1 MNIGFIGLGN
11 MGAGMAQNLLM
22 HCKSSGDNL
31 IVLDINETVLNEFIA
46 KGAVNGESASKMCPQ
61 CDVLFTS
68 LPSSKE
74 VNLLAFGN
82 EGILHNL
89 KKGATWFETSTNEL
103 AEWEKVR
110 EVAPNHLTL
119 VDAPVSGGAERAT
132 SGTLTT
138 FLGIEKEVLKKFE
151 SLLKV
156 FASKVILMGPSGSGY
171 VTKLVQLHLNYLVAQ
186 GIGETLMMGAK
197 ANLDLETL
205 HSVLMNSC
213 SQSYVV
219 ENYIPKVLNGSYD
232 DSFSLGLAEKDI
244 KLIVEL
250 GHHLGVLMPLGEK
263 VYKTYQE
270 AKKLY
275 GEDSPHLSVVRLIE
289 ETHNQKLRNNK

>member
-11 MGAGMAQNLLM
+11 MGAGMAQNILM

-82 EGILHNL
+82 DGILHNL

-250 GHHLGVLMPLGEK
+250 GHHLGVSMPLGEK

-289 ETHNQKLRNNK
+289 ETHNQKLRNNQ

>member
-31 IVLDINETVLNEFIA
+31 IVLDINETVLADFIA
-46 KGAVNGESASKMCPQ
+46 KGAINGESASKMCPQ

-232 DSFSLGLAEKDI
+232 VSFSLGLAEKDI

-250 GHHLGVLMPLGEK
+250 GHHLGVSMPLGEK

>member
-31 IVLDINETVLNEFIA
+31 IVLDINETVLADFIA
-46 KGAVNGESASKMCPQ
+46 KGAINGESASKMCPQ

-110 EVAPNHLTL
+110 EVSPNHLTL

-250 GHHLGVLMPLGEK
+250 GHHLGVSMPLGEK

>member
-11 MGAGMAQNLLM
+11 MGAGMAHNLLM
-22 HCKSSGDNL
+22 HCKDSGDTL
-31 IVLDINETVLNEFIA
+31 IVLDINETVLTDFIA
-46 KGAVNGESASKMCPQ
+46 KGAINGESASKMCPQ

-250 GHHLGVLMPLGEK
+250 GHHLGVSMPLGEK

>member
-1 MNIGFIGLGN
+1 MKIGFIGLGN
-11 MGAGMAQNLLM
+11 MGAGMAQNILM

-250 GHHLGVLMPLGEK
+250 GHHLGVSMPLGEK

>member
-11 MGAGMAQNLLM
+11 MGAGMAQNILM

-31 IVLDINETVLNEFIA
+31 IVLDINETVLADFIA
-46 KGAVNGESASKMCPQ
+46 KGAINGESASKMCPQ

-232 DSFSLGLAEKDI
+232 DSFSLGLAVKDI

-250 GHHLGVLMPLGEK
+250 GHHLGVSMPLGEK

>member
-1 MNIGFIGLGN
+1 MNIGFVGLGN
-11 MGAGMAQNLLM
+11 MGSGMANNLLNY
-22 HCKSSGDNL
+22 CNDSSNNL
-31 IVLDINETVLNEFIA
+31 IVLDINIDAMSQFID
-46 KGAVNGESASKMCPQ
+46 KGATSGENISKMCRQ

-74 VNLLAFGN
+74 VNQLAFGN

-89 KKGATWFETSTNEL
+89 KQGAIWFETSTNEL
-103 AEWEKVR
+103 SEWDRVKEI
-110 EVAPNHLTL
+110 APSHLTL
-119 VDAPVSGGAERAT
+119 VDAPVSGGAERAAA
-132 SGTLTT
+132 GTLTI
-138 FLGIEKEVLKKFE
+138 FIGAEKTVLEKFE
-151 SLLKV
+151 WLLKI
-156 FASKVILMGPSGSGY
+156 FSSKVIHMGPSGSGY

-219 ENYIPKVLNGSYD
+219 ENYIPKVLDGSYD

-250 GHHLGVLMPLGEK
+250 GHHLGISMPLGEK

-270 AKKLY
+270 AKSQY
-275 GEDSPHLSVVRLIE
+275 GDDSPHLSVVRLIE
-289 ETHNQKLRNNK
+289 EAHNQKLRKKH

>member
-197 ANLDLETL
+197 ANLELETL

-250 GHHLGVLMPLGEK
+250 GHHLGVSMPLGEK

>member
-11 MGAGMAQNLLM
+11 MGSGMADNLLN
-22 HCKSSGDNL
+22 HCNNSNDNL
-31 IVLDINETVLNEFIA
+31 IVLDINETVLSDFIA
-46 KGAVNGESASKMCPQ
+46 KGAINGESTLKMCPQ

-74 VNLLAFGN
+74 VNLLALGK
-82 EGILHNL
+82 EGILNNL
-89 KKGATWFETSTNEL
+89 KEGSTWFETSTNEL

-110 EVAPNHLTL
+110 EIAPNHLTL
-119 VDAPVSGGAERAT
+119 VDAPVSGGAERAAA
-132 SGTLTT
+132 GTLTI
-138 FLGIEKEVLKKFE
+138 FLGIEKVVLEKFE

-156 FASKVILMGPSGSGY
+156 FSGKILRMGPSGSGY

-197 ANLDLETL
+197 ANLDLSVL

-232 DSFSLGLAEKDI
+232 NSFSLGLAEKDI

-250 GHHLGVLMPLGEK
+250 GHHLDISMPLGEK
-263 VYKTYQE
+263 VLQTYQE

-275 GEDSPHLSVVRLIE
+275 GEEAPHLSVVRLIE
-289 ETHNQKLRNNK
+289 ETHNQKLRNKQ

>member
-11 MGAGMAQNLLM
+11 MGAGMAQNILM

-31 IVLDINETVLNEFIA
+31 IVLDINETVLADFIA
-46 KGAVNGESASKMCPQ
+46 KGAINGESVSKMCPQ

-250 GHHLGVLMPLGEK
+250 GHHLGVSMPLGEK
-263 VYKTYQE
+263 VYKAYQE
-270 AKKLY
+270 AKKQY

>member
-250 GHHLGVLMPLGEK
+250 GHHLGVSMPLGEK

>member
-31 IVLDINETVLNEFIA
+31 IVLDINETVLADFIA
-46 KGAVNGESASKMCPQ
+46 KGAINGESASKMCPQ

-250 GHHLGVLMPLGEK
+250 GHHLGVSMPLGEK

>member
-22 HCKSSGDNL
+22 HCKSTSDRL

-46 KGAVNGESASKMCPQ
+46 KGAVNGESASKMCSQ

-89 KKGATWFETSTNEL
+89 KKGATWFETTTNEL
-103 AEWEKVR
+103 AEWEKVK
-110 EVAPNHLTL
+110 EHAPNHLTL
-119 VDAPVSGGAERAT
+119 IDAPVSGGAERAAA
-132 SGTLTT
+132 GTLTT
-138 FLGIEKEVLKKFE
+138 FLGIEKDVLKKFE

-156 FASKVILMGPSGSGY
+156 FASNIIRMGPSGSGY
-171 VTKLVQLHLNYLVAQ
+171 VTKLVQLHLNYLAAQ

-205 HSVLMNSC
+205 RSVLMNSC

-219 ENYIPKVLNGSYD
+219 ENYIPKVLDGSYD
-232 DSFSLGLAEKDI
+232 NSFSLGLAEKDMR
-244 KLIVEL
+244 LIVEL
-250 GHHLGVLMPLGEK
+250 GQHLGISMPLGEK
-263 VYKTYQE
+263 VLNTYKE
-270 AKKLY
+270 ATNLY
-275 GEDSPHLSVVRLIE
+275 GDEAPHLSVVRLIE
-289 ETHNQKLRNNK
+289 ERYNLKQRSNE

>member
-31 IVLDINETVLNEFIA
+31 IVLDINETVLADFIA
-46 KGAVNGESASKMCPQ
+46 KGAINGESASKMCPQ

-171 VTKLVQLHLNYLVAQ
+171 VTKLVQLHLNYLAAQ

-197 ANLDLETL
+197 ANLDLKTL

-219 ENYIPKVLNGSYD
+219 ENYIPKVLDGSYD
-232 DSFSLGLAEKDI
+232 TSFALGLAEKDM

-250 GHHLGVLMPLGEK
+250 GHHLCL
-263 VYKTYQE
+263 
-270 AKKLY
+270 LY
-275 GEDSPHLSVVRLIE
+275 TSPSPRD
-289 ETHNQKLRNNK
+289 RG

>member
-1 MNIGFIGLGN
+1 
-11 MGAGMAQNLLM
+11 
-22 HCKSSGDNL
+22 
-31 IVLDINETVLNEFIA
+31 
-46 KGAVNGESASKMCPQ
+46 MCPQ

-250 GHHLGVLMPLGEK
+250 GHHLGVSMPLGEK